1 MVFHEDEEKEKEEG
15 VVSEDALEEVLDEDE
30 DDDAPLDAGLP
41 EEEGKEWA

>member
-30 DDDAPLDAGLP
+30 DDDAPAVDVP
-41 EEEGKEWA
+41 EEEKDWA